1 MEEIKKETK
10 TVRIIAK
17 DVYNKEGKLQ
27 NFKSYDYVDKDNKGK
42 LIRVSFQRNVDLT
55 KFEGLGK
62 FEVEV
67 KYFKI
72 ANNYEYPRVYIGEV
86 DYSTIKKIY

>member
-1 MEEIKKETK
+1 MEEIKQEFK

-42 LIRVSFQRNVDLT
+42 LIRVSFQKNVDLS

-62 FEVEV
+62 FEINV

-72 ANNYEYPRVYIGEV
+72 ATNYEYPRVYIGDV
-86 DYSTIKKIY
+86 DYNSINKIY